1 MNAVIYCRVSTEKE
15 TQASSL
21 ERQAEELTRFAQLKG
36 YHIVKLIK
44 EKQSGYEIEREGI
57 FELLEWLQQDKA
69 DILLIQDET
78 RLGRG
83 NAKIALLHQ
92 LAKMKIPVFTIAHN
106 GKLEL
111 SEGDS
116 MVLQIVSIVEEYQR
130 KLHNAKIKR
139 GMKKAIDNG
148 YNPAENLSNQHL
160 AQGRERKDFPVEE
173 VIRLR
178 GNNLT
183 FAEITSILRGMG
195 YNVSK
200 ATVHRRYKEHELL
213 EINKKIDLQ

>member
-1 MNAVIYCRVSTEKE
+1 MNAIIYCRVSTDKE
-15 TQASSL
+15 TQESSIH
-21 ERQAEELTRFAQLKG
+21 RQAEELSRFAKEKG
-36 YHIVKLIK
+36 YNIVKIIK
-44 EKQSGYEIEREGI
+44 EKQSGYEIEREGV
-57 FELLEWLQQDKA
+57 FDLLELFQQKKA
-69 DILLIQDET
+69 NILLIQDET

-92 LAKMKIPVFTIAHN
+92 LAKMNITILTIAHS

-139 GMKKAIDNG
+139 GMRKAINNG
-148 YNPAENLSNQHL
+148 YNPANNLSNQHL
-160 AQGRERKDFPVEE
+160 AQGRERKEFPIEE
-173 VIRLR
+173 VVRLR

-183 FAEITSILRGMG
+183 FAEITSILQGMG

-200 ATVHRRYKEHELL
+200 ATVHRRYQEHELL
-213 EINKKIDLQ
+213 DKNKMSDLQ